1 MATVKRVS
9 NGNTKRIVFGILL
22 LALFGLMIFGIIT
35 AYSVQQREVEV
46 VAFSHDISLG
56 VMINESDIQPVS
68 ILQKE
73 YDNKSKEQWT
83 DANGVTSTGQIYVK
97 WDDRA
102 DTKKGVVGKYLSDS
116 AKANDYC
123 LRRDITTDKIE
134 SNPWYSQVETGME
147 IYTLSMDLDDTY
159 TKFILPGA
167 VIRMR
172 LVTEVDKAQEQAYR
186 DAIANKAGT
195 SDGIDVN
202 NGFLSAVLPT
212 YNVDSS
218 KSSAKVPVSEIV
230 FENLTIIDALNSS
243 GQSIFDIYYALYNME
258 STAREQ
264 YIRSNASTLKSE
276 LMPEKLVLVLST
288 TEASQVAEFEQ
299 IGNTTAKFTVIKTET
314 EDELY
319 SKFNEIATRINQISL
334 TNSNN

>member
-1 MATVKRVS
+1 
-9 NGNTKRIVFGILL
+9 
-22 LALFGLMIFGIIT
+22 
-35 AYSVQQREVEV
+35 
-46 VAFSHDISLG
+46 
-56 VMINESDIQPVS
+56 
-68 ILQKE
+68 
-73 YDNKSKEQWT
+73 
-83 DANGVTSTGQIYVK
+83 
-97 WDDRA
+97 
-102 DTKKGVVGKYLSDS
+102 
-116 AKANDYC
+116 
-123 LRRDITTDKIE
+123 
-134 SNPWYSQVETGME
+134 
-147 IYTLSMDLDDTY
+147 
-159 TKFILPGA
+159 
-167 VIRMR
+167 MR